1 MAHGHGVEPL
11 LAETAPAAAFAGW
24 TSSAALIFACSPMA
38 SFRLFIFTLTHRSS
52 VSMFYIVLTR
62 AKVRSRAHTPS
73 HTMLIR
79 L

>member
-1 MAHGHGVEPL
+1 MGMAGRVEPP

-52 VSMFYIVLTR
+52 VSMFYIVLR
-62 AKVRSRAHTPS
+62 ARR
-73 HTMLIR
+73 
-79 L
+79 

>member
-1 MAHGHGVEPL
+1 MGMAGRVEPP

-52 VSMFYIVLTR
+52 VSLCFTLSLR
-62 AKVRSRAHTPS
+62 ARR
-73 HTMLIR
+73 
-79 L
+79 